1 LSPQNGQNLSLFA
14 AKYLNF
20 HSSTGSHTNHT
31 SKSYAIDLNQLL
43 VHLELKK
50 VSMSEKKNQFK
61 EDKKAPLY
69 IYSDQELLDS
79 TLKMMNKW
87 ANLKPATRNRKV
99 ASLKSFFNWMFD
111 EGHLTQNIS
120 ARLICPKVPRKIP
133 HFLSVDEVL
142 AVINVFKSEEI
153 DEKNQRNFTLFLL
166 LYGGGLRVSEACE
179 LKTKNV
185 DYKKSVIKVLGKGQK
200 ERLISLPPYVTAQIK
215 KLKSKT
221 EYIFGEKALNPRT
234 AYNIIRSSGA
244 KAGLMKPL
252 NPHAL
257 RHSYATHLLS
267 SGSNL
272 RIIQE
277 LLGHD
282 SLTTTEKY
290 THLSIDQL
298 SESLNNFHPLAK
310 K

>member
-1 LSPQNGQNLSLFA
+1 MSLFA
-14 AKYLNF
+14 AKYLNI
-20 HSSTGSHTNHT
+20 HSFTGSHTRHT
-31 SKSYAIDLNQLL
+31 SKSYAIDINQLL
-43 VHLELKK
+43 THLELKN
-50 VSMSEKKNQFK
+50 VDFIDNKNQYK
-61 EDKKAPLY
+61 ENKRAPLY

-79 TLKMMNKW
+79 TLKMMNNW
-87 ANLKPATRNRKV
+87 AHLKPATKNRKV
-99 ASLKSFFNWMFD
+99 AALKAFFGWLFD
-111 EGHLTQNIS
+111 EGHLEKNIS
-120 ARLICPKVPRKIP
+120 GRLVCPKVPRKIP

-142 AVINVFKSEEI
+142 SVIQHFKQEAK
-153 DEKNQRNFTLFLL
+153 DPEKNQRNFCLFLL

-179 LKTKNV
+179 LLSKNFNF
-185 DYKKSVIKVLGKGQK
+185 KKSTIKVLGKGQK
-200 ERLISLPPYVTAQIK
+200 ERMISLPPLVSAHIK
-215 KLKSKT
+215 KLGSKSK
-221 EYIFGEKALNPRT
+221 YIFGEKALNPRT
-234 AYNIIRSSGA
+234 AYNIIRTAGL

-290 THLSIDQL
+290 THLSIQQL
-298 SESLNNFHPLAK
+298 SESLNTFHPLSK
-310 K
+310 DSDLE